1 MIKHVLF
8 DVGANW
14 GTDSL
19 PQTESNFHY
28 LTWAFEPTP
37 ELYDHLVAKS
47 QPFRNRYTV
56 EKIALSDVNGV
67 ATFNV
72 AAHQDWGTSSLLTF
86 SNRLD
91 KTWPGRADFYVD
103 HQIEV
108 EVRRF
113 DTWFEDARPEIEWI
127 DFFHCDT
134 QGTDLKVLKGMGD
147 YFQMIRQGVV
157 EVPLNKEVMLYQGQ
171 HTREE
176 VLDFL
181 SDQHY
186 EVYQTTHQQN
196 EDNLYFQR
204 KAK

>member
-1 MIKHVLF
+1 MSAHRTPDAVASF
-8 DVGANW
+8 VRGAPAR
-14 GTDSL
+14 GIRV
-19 PQTESNFHY
+19 FI
-28 LTWAFEPTP
+28 AAAGGAA
-37 ELYDHLVAKS
+37 HLAG
-47 QPFRNRYTV
+47 
-56 EKIALSDVNGV
+56 A
-67 ATFNV
+67 V

-108 EVRRF
+108 AVRRF
-113 DTWFEDARPEIEWI
+113 DTWFEETRPDIDRI

-157 EVPLNKEVMLYQGQ
+157 EVPLNEEVMLYQGQ

-181 SDQHY
+181 SDQNY
-186 EVYQTTHQQN
+186 EVYKTTHQQN

-204 KAK
+204 KEK